1 MIYNQYLFNINNV
14 ESFNYK
20 RGHNIIYEQKKKTPI
35 LYWFLCLINF
45 SVEKLIVYFVV
56 ECLNCEI
63 KNLWTFNFIGIY
75 KGKGVF

>member
-1 MIYNQYLFNINNV
+1 MIKGVIILYMNQ
-14 ESFNYK
+14 
-20 RGHNIIYEQKKKTPI
+20 KKTPI
-35 LYWFLCLINF
+35 LYWFLCEINF

-63 KNLWTFNFIGIY
+63 KDYLPFNFISIY

>member
-1 MIYNQYLFNINNV
+1 MIKGVIILYMNQ
-14 ESFNYK
+14 
-20 RGHNIIYEQKKKTPI
+20 KKTPM

-63 KNLWTFNFIGIY
+63 KNFWTFNFIGIY
-75 KGKGVF
+75 KGKEVFY